1 MATWQQGI
9 NSGGFLAGIG
19 AQNENAPKASDINA
33 TLGLIRENNELA
45 RSGAN
50 NVGLTALRGL
60 AGVADIYNQ
69 EQQQKA
75 ISAFNKVHADAW
87 ASGDPSRL
95 FKFAQENPAF
105 IAQAQQAFS
114 GLNDQQ
120 RNDMG
125 DLAMRANVALSQGP
139 EAYSKFIT
147 DNKDRLNRVGA
158 NADWMIQTGIQ
169 NPEQLSHMLTTM
181 SLGALGPEKAFAV
194 QDKMAGREID
204 RGKLAETI
212 RSNQAGEAL
221 QARGQ
226 NLSYQSAMT
235 GHNIAAQRLALD
247 QQEFGFKMQQAQ
259 EKAQQLISEAP
270 KLSVNM
276 EKGIETAVNNATASS
291 NSANSMSAL
300 AQQFRAEKP
309 TTGLFGNAQNMF
321 AKLTGSDT
329 TLRDL
334 RIRQNALVNS
344 QVLKFLPPGPA
355 TDKDV
360 EIVRQGAPTDMDNP
374 ETVARWLDAM
384 ANLERRNA
392 QFNEFKAEWMSANG
406 NPGQS
411 RNGGQILGLDV
422 KKGESLGSAV
432 KRYMSLNT
440 DAAPAQDSTPSG
452 EPRNQVGSYTSK
464 SGIQFTV
471 E

>member
-1 MATWQQGI
+1 MATWQGS
-9 NSGGFLAGIG
+9 NGGLLAGIG
-19 AQNENAPKASDINA
+19 GVNSNAPSVNDIGN
-33 TLGLIRENNELA
+33 TLQLIRQNNDIE

-50 NVGLTALRGL
+50 NVGLTALQGL
-60 AGVADIYNQ
+60 SGIAGVFQQ
-69 EQQQKA
+69 EKQAQRQKEFQQA
-75 ISAFNKVHADAW
+75 YANAY
-87 ASGDPSRL
+87 ASGDRGALRQLATQYPDQIESVR
-95 FKFAQENPAF
+95 KGMGF
-105 IAQAQQAFS
+105 I
-114 GLNDQQ
+114 DEDQ
-120 RNDMG
+120 RNSIG
-125 DLAMRANVALSQGP
+125 TLAAGARLASSSPEAMQSWLQNNAKELTRVGVDPNNVAQM
-139 EAYSKFIT
+139 Y
-147 DNKDRLNRVGA
+147 
-158 NADWMIQTGIQ
+158 QQ
-169 NPEQLSHMLTTM
+169 NPSGFGEFVDH
-181 SLGALGPEKAFAV
+181 LGMAALGPIDYFNV

-204 RGKLAETI
+204 RGRLAETI

-411 RNGGQILGLDV
+411 RNGGKILGLDV

-432 KRYMSLNT
+432 KRYMSMNT

>member
-87 ASGDPSRL
+87 ASGDPSGL

-105 IAQAQQAFS
+105 VAQAQQAFS

-194 QDKMAGREID
+194 QDKMAGRQVTM
-204 RGKLAETI
+204 RGQDLNSQTAARNQAITMRGQDIQANLGQQRINLDAETNRI
-212 RSNQAGEAL
+212 NNENKRLDRMLSAETNDLKRQEIQSRIAANNQQLQQKQQAL
-221 QARGQ
+221 NDGYKDGINTLTTSMFTLNDIVSSPSLKSITGLRGVIPNVPGSQAADTQARLDTFKSQAYLTAVQAMRGMGA
-226 NLSYQSAMT
+226 LSDAE
-235 GHNIAAQRLALD
+235 GKKLD
-247 QQEFGFKMQQAQ
+247 Q
-259 EKAQQLISEAP
+259 
-270 KLSVNM
+270 
-276 EKGIETAVNNATASS
+276 AV
-291 NSANSMSAL
+291 
-300 AQQFRAEKP
+300 
-309 TTGLFGNAQNMF
+309 
-321 AKLTGSDT
+321 GS
-329 TLRDL
+329 L
-334 RIRQNALVNS
+334 QNS
-344 QVLKFLPPGPA
+344 QSEESF
-355 TDKDV
+355 
-360 EIVRQGAPTDMDNP
+360 
-374 ETVARWLDAM
+374 
-384 ANLERRNA
+384 RRNA
-392 QFNEFKAEWMSANG
+392 GVILNTLNQKRNEAVGKYVQQNG
-406 NPGQS
+406 IKRVEAPQASIDYLKQHPELSIDFINRYGYLP
-411 RNGGQILGLDV
+411 
-422 KKGESLGSAV
+422 SLG
-432 KRYMSLNT
+432 
-440 DAAPAQDSTPSG
+440 Q
-452 EPRNQVGSYTSK
+452 
-464 SGIQFTV
+464 
-471 E
+471 

>member
-19 AQNENAPKASDINA
+19 TQNENAPKVSDINA

-87 ASGDPSRL
+87 ASGDPSGL

-105 IAQAQQAFS
+105 VAQAQQAFS

-181 SLGALGPEKAFAV
+181 TLGAVGPDKMLDY
-194 QDKMAGREID
+194 QDKMVGRQLEKGRLDESIRQADMENARGWANIQNAQLD
-204 RGKLAETI
+204 RAQRAQMHSDEMGLKLMELGQKGKPSADLIKGLNSDITNFGKNYNSVRAAAN
-212 RSNQAGEAL
+212 SL
-221 QARGQ
+221 QA
-226 NLSYQSAMT
+226 LSKVNT
-235 GHNIAAQRLALD
+235 GAAQLGIIFNYMKSLD
-247 QQEFGFKMQQAQ
+247 PQSVVREGEQVQVMRSDGIWGQIKGYVDQLNAGNGLSQEARDNIVNAAKINANAMGQQFNQQVDEYLDTYGDTIPQGLKKSLGRRKAKLFDDVPAQ
-259 EKAQQLISEAP
+259 PTPQGGNGQTKAAPSGISE
-270 KLSVNM
+270 
-276 EKGIETAVNNATASS
+276 GATAT
-291 NSANSMSAL
+291 NP
-300 AQQFRAEKP
+300 K
-309 TTGLFGNAQNMF
+309 TGQ
-321 AKLTGSDT
+321 KL
-329 TLRDL
+329 
-334 RIRQNALVNS
+334 IY
-344 QVLKFLPPGPA
+344 
-355 TDKDV
+355 
-360 EIVRQGAPTDMDNP
+360 
-374 ETVARWLDAM
+374 
-384 ANLERRNA
+384 
-392 QFNEFKAEWMSANG
+392 
-406 NPGQS
+406 
-411 RNGGQILGLDV
+411 RNGQWQP
-422 KKGESLGSAV
+422 
-432 KRYMSLNT
+432 M
-440 DAAPAQDSTPSG
+440 
-452 EPRNQVGSYTSK
+452 
-464 SGIQFTV
+464 
-471 E
+471 

>member
-1 MATWQQGI
+1 MATWQGT
-9 NSGGFLAGIG
+9 NGGLLAGIG
-19 AQNENAPKASDINA
+19 GVNSNAPSVNDIGN
-33 TLGLIRENNELA
+33 TLQLIRQNNDIE

-50 NVGLTALRGL
+50 NVGLTALQGL
-60 AGVADIYNQ
+60 SGIAGVFQQ
-69 EQQQKA
+69 EKQAQRQKEFQQA
-75 ISAFNKVHADAW
+75 YANAY
-87 ASGDPSRL
+87 ASGDRSALRQLATQYPDQIESVR
-95 FKFAQENPAF
+95 KGMGF
-105 IAQAQQAFS
+105 I
-114 GLNDQQ
+114 DEDQ
-120 RNDMG
+120 RNSIG
-125 DLAMRANVALSQGP
+125 TLAAGARLASSSP
-139 EAYSKFIT
+139 EAMQSWLQNNAKELT
-147 DNKDRLNRVGA
+147 RVGVDPNSVA
-158 NADWMIQTGIQ
+158 QMYQQ
-169 NPEQLSHMLTTM
+169 NPSGFGEFVDH
-181 SLGALGPEKAFAV
+181 LGMAALGPIDYFNV

-432 KRYMSLNT
+432 KRYMSMNT

>member
-1 MATWQQGI
+1 MATWQGT
-9 NSGGFLAGIG
+9 NGGLLAGIG
-19 AQNENAPKASDINA
+19 GVNSNAPSVNDIGN
-33 TLGLIRENNELA
+33 TLQLIRQNNDIE

-50 NVGLTALRGL
+50 NVGLTALQGL
-60 AGVADIYNQ
+60 SGIAGVFQQ
-69 EQQQKA
+69 EKQAQRQKEFQQA
-75 ISAFNKVHADAW
+75 YANAY
-87 ASGDPSRL
+87 ASGDRGALRQLATQYPDQIESVR
-95 FKFAQENPAF
+95 KGMGF
-105 IAQAQQAFS
+105 I
-114 GLNDQQ
+114 DEEQ
-120 RNDMG
+120 RNSIG
-125 DLAMRANVALSQGP
+125 TLAAGARLASSSPEAMQSWLQNNAKELARVGVDPNNVAQM
-139 EAYSKFIT
+139 Y
-147 DNKDRLNRVGA
+147 
-158 NADWMIQTGIQ
+158 QH
-169 NPEQLSHMLTTM
+169 NPSGFGEFVDH
-181 SLGALGPEKAFAV
+181 LGMAALGPIDYFNV

-204 RGKLAETI
+204 RGRLAETI

-360 EIVRQGAPTDMDNP
+360 EIVRQGAPTDMDNLRGYLVDSTS
-374 ETVARWLDAM
+374 ETVII
-384 ANLERRNA
+384 
-392 QFNEFKAEWMSANG
+392 EFSICCKSWAFSIAHAA
-406 NPGQS
+406 
-411 RNGGQILGLDV
+411 
-422 KKGESLGSAV
+422 GSG
-432 KRYMSLNT
+432 R
-440 DAAPAQDSTPSG
+440 
-452 EPRNQVGSYTSK
+452 
-464 SGIQFTV
+464 
-471 E
+471 

>member
-1 MATWQQGI
+1 MATWQGT
-9 NSGGFLAGIG
+9 NGGLLAGIG
-19 AQNENAPKASDINA
+19 GVNSNAPSVNDIGN
-33 TLGLIRENNELA
+33 TLQLIRQNNDIE

-50 NVGLTALRGL
+50 NVGLTALQGL
-60 AGVADIYNQ
+60 SGIAGVFQQ
-69 EQQQKA
+69 EKQAQRQKEFQQA
-75 ISAFNKVHADAW
+75 YANAY
-87 ASGDPSRL
+87 ASGDRGALRQLATQYPDQIESVR
-95 FKFAQENPAF
+95 KGMGF
-105 IAQAQQAFS
+105 I
-114 GLNDQQ
+114 DEEQ
-120 RNDMG
+120 RNSIG
-125 DLAMRANVALSQGP
+125 TLAAGARLASSSP
-139 EAYSKFIT
+139 EAMQSWLQNNAKELT
-147 DNKDRLNRVGA
+147 RVGVDPNSVA
-158 NADWMIQTGIQ
+158 QMYQQ
-169 NPEQLSHMLTTM
+169 NPSGFVEFVDH
-181 SLGALGPEKAFAV
+181 LGMAALGPIDYFNV

-204 RGKLAETI
+204 RGRLAETI

-432 KRYMSLNT
+432 KRYMSMNT

>member
-1 MATWQQGI
+1 MAYIRQNNEMERSGRNNIGLQALQGLGSVAQTYQAAKQQEADAAFQKEYAAAIQSGDRQQVRDLMTKYPGQLEKI
-9 NSGGFLAGIG
+9 QSGMKWADEDQRNSIGTLAAG
-19 AQNENAPKASDINA
+19 ARLAASSPEAMQSWLQNNAK
-33 TLGLIRENNELA
+33 ELA
-45 RSGAN
+45 RVGVDPN
-50 NVGLTALRGL
+50 NV
-60 AGVADIYNQ
+60 
-69 EQQQKA
+69 
-75 ISAFNKVHADAW
+75 
-87 ASGDPSRL
+87 
-95 FKFAQENPAF
+95 AQMY
-105 IAQAQQAFS
+105 Q
-114 GLNDQQ
+114 
-120 RNDMG
+120 
-125 DLAMRANVALSQGP
+125 
-139 EAYSKFIT
+139 
-147 DNKDRLNRVGA
+147 
-158 NADWMIQTGIQ
+158 Q
-169 NPEQLSHMLTTM
+169 NPSGFGEFVDH
-181 SLGALGPEKAFAV
+181 LGMAALGPIDYFNV

-204 RGKLAETI
+204 RGRLAETI

-432 KRYMSLNT
+432 KRYMSMNT
-440 DAAPAQDSTPSG
+440 DAAPAQDSTSSG

>member
-1 MATWQQGI
+1 MATWQGT
-9 NSGGFLAGIG
+9 NGGLLAGIG
-19 AQNENAPKASDINA
+19 GVNSNAPSVNDIGN
-33 TLGLIRENNELA
+33 TLQLIRQNNDIE

-50 NVGLTALRGL
+50 NVGLTALQGL
-60 AGVADIYNQ
+60 SGIAGVFQQ
-69 EQQQKA
+69 EKQAQRQKEFQQA
-75 ISAFNKVHADAW
+75 YANAY
-87 ASGDPSRL
+87 ASGDRGALRQLATQYPDQIESVR
-95 FKFAQENPAF
+95 KGMGF
-105 IAQAQQAFS
+105 I
-114 GLNDQQ
+114 DEEQ
-120 RNDMG
+120 RNSIG
-125 DLAMRANVALSQGP
+125 TLAAGARLASSSP
-139 EAYSKFIT
+139 EAMQSWLQNNAKE
-147 DNKDRLNRVGA
+147 LNRVGVDPNNVA
-158 NADWMIQTGIQ
+158 QMYQQ
-169 NPEQLSHMLTTM
+169 NPSGFGEFVDH
-181 SLGALGPEKAFAV
+181 LGMAALGPIDYFNV

-432 KRYMSLNT
+432 KRYMSMNT

>member
-1 MATWQQGI
+1 MATWQGT
-9 NSGGFLAGIG
+9 NGGLLAGIG
-19 AQNENAPKASDINA
+19 GVNSNAPNVNDIGN
-33 TLGLIRENNELA
+33 TLQLIRQNNDIE

-50 NVGLTALRGL
+50 NVGLTALQGL
-60 AGVADIYNQ
+60 SGIAGVFHQ
-69 EQQQKA
+69 EKQAQRQKEFQQA
-75 ISAFNKVHADAW
+75 YANAYS
-87 ASGDPSRL
+87 SGDRGALRQLATQYPDQIESVR
-95 FKFAQENPAF
+95 KGMGF
-105 IAQAQQAFS
+105 I
-114 GLNDQQ
+114 DEDQ
-120 RNDMG
+120 RNSIG
-125 DLAMRANVALSQGP
+125 TLAAGARLAASSPEAMQSWLQNNAKELTRVGVDPNNVAQM
-139 EAYSKFIT
+139 Y
-147 DNKDRLNRVGA
+147 
-158 NADWMIQTGIQ
+158 QQ
-169 NPEQLSHMLTTM
+169 NPSGFGEFVDH
-181 SLGALGPEKAFAV
+181 LGMAALGPIDYFNV

-204 RGKLAETI
+204 RGRLAETI

-440 DAAPAQDSTPSG
+440 DAAPAQDSIPSG

>member
-1 MATWQQGI
+1 M
-9 NSGGFLAGIG
+9 AGIG
-19 AQNENAPKASDINA
+19 GVNSNAPSVNDIGN
-33 TLGLIRENNELA
+33 TLQLIRQNNDIE

-50 NVGLTALRGL
+50 NVGLTALQGL
-60 AGVADIYNQ
+60 SGIAGVFQQ
-69 EQQQKA
+69 EKQAQRQKEFQQA
-75 ISAFNKVHADAW
+75 YANAY
-87 ASGDPSRL
+87 ASGDRGALRQLATQYPDQIESVR
-95 FKFAQENPAF
+95 KGMGF
-105 IAQAQQAFS
+105 I
-114 GLNDQQ
+114 DEDQ
-120 RNDMG
+120 RNSIG
-125 DLAMRANVALSQGP
+125 TLAAGARLASSSPEAMQSWLQNNAKELTRVGVDPNNVAQM
-139 EAYSKFIT
+139 Y
-147 DNKDRLNRVGA
+147 
-158 NADWMIQTGIQ
+158 QQ
-169 NPEQLSHMLTTM
+169 NPSGFGEFVDH
-181 SLGALGPEKAFAV
+181 LGMAALGPIDYFNV

-204 RGKLAETI
+204 RGRLAETI

-432 KRYMSLNT
+432 KRYMSMNT

>member
-1 MATWQQGI
+1 
-9 NSGGFLAGIG
+9 
-19 AQNENAPKASDINA
+19 
-33 TLGLIRENNELA
+33 
-45 RSGAN
+45 
-50 NVGLTALRGL
+50 
-60 AGVADIYNQ
+60 
-69 EQQQKA
+69 
-75 ISAFNKVHADAW
+75 
-87 ASGDPSRL
+87 
-95 FKFAQENPAF
+95 
-105 IAQAQQAFS
+105 
-114 GLNDQQ
+114 
-120 RNDMG
+120 
-125 DLAMRANVALSQGP
+125 
-139 EAYSKFIT
+139 
-147 DNKDRLNRVGA
+147 A

-204 RGKLAETI
+204 RGRLAETI

-440 DAAPAQDSTPSG
+440 DAAPAQDSIPSG

>member
-1 MATWQQGI
+1 MATWQGS
-9 NSGGFLAGIG
+9 NGGLLAGIG
-19 AQNENAPKASDINA
+19 GVNSNAPSVNDIGN
-33 TLGLIRENNELA
+33 TLQLIRQNNDIE

-50 NVGLTALRGL
+50 NVGLTALQGL
-60 AGVADIYNQ
+60 SGIAGVFQQ
-69 EQQQKA
+69 EKQAQRQKEFQQA
-75 ISAFNKVHADAW
+75 YANAY
-87 ASGDPSRL
+87 ASGDRGALRQLATQYPDQIESVR
-95 FKFAQENPAF
+95 KGMGF
-105 IAQAQQAFS
+105 I
-114 GLNDQQ
+114 DEEQ
-120 RNDMG
+120 RNSIG
-125 DLAMRANVALSQGP
+125 TLAAGARLASSSP
-139 EAYSKFIT
+139 EAMQSWLQ
-147 DNKDRLNRVGA
+147 NNANELARVGVDPNSVA
-158 NADWMIQTGIQ
+158 QMYQQ
-169 NPEQLSHMLTTM
+169 NPSGFGEFVDH
-181 SLGALGPEKAFAV
+181 LGMAALGPIDYFNV

-204 RGKLAETI
+204 RGRLAETI

-440 DAAPAQDSTPSG
+440 DAAPAQDSTHSG

>member
-1 MATWQQGI
+1 MATWQGS
-9 NSGGFLAGIG
+9 NGGLLAGIG
-19 AQNENAPKASDINA
+19 GVNSNAPSVNDIGN
-33 TLGLIRENNELA
+33 TLQLIRQNNDIE

-50 NVGLTALRGL
+50 NVGLTALQGL
-60 AGVADIYNQ
+60 SGIAGVFQQ
-69 EQQQKA
+69 EKQAQRQKEFQQA
-75 ISAFNKVHADAW
+75 YANAY
-87 ASGDPSRL
+87 ASGDRGALRQLATQYPDQIESVR
-95 FKFAQENPAF
+95 KGMGF
-105 IAQAQQAFS
+105 I
-114 GLNDQQ
+114 DEDQ
-120 RNDMG
+120 RNSIG
-125 DLAMRANVALSQGP
+125 TLAAGARLAASSPEAMQSWLQNNAKELTRVGVDPNNVAQM
-139 EAYSKFIT
+139 Y
-147 DNKDRLNRVGA
+147 
-158 NADWMIQTGIQ
+158 QQ
-169 NPEQLSHMLTTM
+169 NPSGFGEFVDH
-181 SLGALGPEKAFAV
+181 LGMAALGPIDYFNV

-204 RGKLAETI
+204 RGRLAETI

-422 KKGESLGSAV
+422 KKGESLGCAV
-432 KRYMSLNT
+432 KRYMSMNT

-452 EPRNQVGSYTSK
+452 ETRNQVGSYTSK